1 MVFFTGAKMILSQF
15 LWARL
20 LYQWNTFIKYGANMC
35 KAKIEYPCQW
45 LYKVIG
51 FDREKLHQ
59 VLKELINSDSCDI
72 SFSNS
77 SRTGKYHCLN
87 LEVTVQS
94 EEERNSI
101 YLALKAHPQVKIVL

>member
-1 MVFFTGAKMILSQF
+1 MRVEQKD
-15 LWARL
+15 
-20 LYQWNTFIKYGANMC
+20 NMC
-35 KAKIEYPCQW
+35 KVQIDYPCQW
-45 LYKVIG
+45 QYKVIG
-51 FDREKLHQ
+51 FDREKLQ
-59 VLKELINSDSCDI
+59 EALLEIVNDDSCDI

-87 LEVTVQS
+87 LEVFVEN

>member
-1 MVFFTGAKMILSQF
+1 MEPGKD
-15 LWARL
+15 R
-20 LYQWNTFIKYGANMC
+20 C
-35 KAKIEYPCQW
+35 KVQIDYPCQW

-51 FDREKLHQ
+51 TDLDKLHQ
-59 VLKELINSDSCDI
+59 ALVEIGGEKSSCNI

-87 LEVTVQS
+87 LEMTVQS

-101 YLALKAHPQVKIVL
+101 YLTLKAHPQVKIVL